1 MPVTQT
7 RFHTRIPLLLAAL
20 VALLALSLAALV
32 PTADAQ
38 RKRGK
43 KRAAPATYI
52 YALCGPNV
60 CRIDAKTRKSKI
72 VLRRS
77 TDSEYTAVSASPRG
91 STLAFVYDGDV
102 FRSGRD
108 GRGRRELDQVGSRP
122 NGLSV
127 SPNGRSVSW
136 FATIN
141 TTQCVFN
148 FYTGGCDIFPV
159 TYVNLYSQ
167 SLSDREA
174 ESYGPPD
181 ATAGWYRNELMA
193 QADPE
198 EGEADYICVIDD
210 EGDCTRTVAQDLTRA
225 YSSPSTSPD
234 GRYLAVV
241 SEPAPPEDGDMDYQG
256 RIEIWNA
263 ATGRKIRNLTD
274 GTKDETPIFSPDGKT
289 VAFNRGKDLLTRSVR
304 GGKPKLIKRDVRLTG
319 PSWARGK

>member
-1 MPVTQT
+1 MPMT
-7 RFHTRIPLLLAAL
+7 RTPSGITLALA
-20 VALLALSLAALV
+20 ALLALSLTALV
-32 PTADAQ
+32 PAADAQ
-38 RKRGK
+38 RKPGK

-60 CRIDAKTRKSKI
+60 CRIDTKTRRSKI

-77 TDSEYTAVSASPRG
+77 TDSEYTAVAASPSG
-91 STLAFVYDGDV
+91 STLAFVYDGDL

-108 GRGRRELDQVGSRP
+108 GRGRRELDQSGSNP

-136 FATIN
+136 FATIQ
-141 TTQCVFN
+141 TTQCLFN
-148 FYTGGCDIFPV
+148 FFTGGCDIVPV

-167 SLSDREA
+167 GLSQRES
-174 ESYGPPD
+174 ESYGPPSL
-181 ATAGWYRNELMA
+181 TAGWLRNDLLA
-193 QADPE
+193 QAEPE

-210 EGDCTRTVAQDLTRA
+210 EGDCTRTLAQDATRA

-241 SEPAPPEDGDMDYQG
+241 SEPAPPENGDMDYQG

-263 ATGRKIRNLTD
+263 ANGRKIRDLTD
-274 GTKDETPIFSPDGKT
+274 GTKDDSPIFSPDGKT

-304 GGKPKLIKRDVRLTG
+304 GGKPKLVKRGAELTG
-319 PSWARGK
+319 PSWAKGR